1 MKAKVFSYSEML
13 KEAEKLLRKE
23 AVNIRLD
30 CIDTLLHI
38 AAWAIW
44 DTDKKITKSKL
55 KKILEKMSYKAGFIS
70 DGTVSIEEVKQL
82 LKDEAELVIG
92 FVDEMRKKGAKN
104 EQKGT

>member
-1 MKAKVFSYSEML
+1 MKIKRYSYAEML
-13 KEAEKLLRKE
+13 KEAEKLMRKE

-55 KKILEKMSYKAGFIS
+55 RKILEKMSYKAGFIS
-70 DGTVSIEEVKQL
+70 DGSISIDDVKAM
-82 LKDEAELVIG
+82 LKDEAGIEIG
-92 FVDEMRKKGAKN
+92 FSDEMKG
-104 EQKGT
+104 ES